1 MVQKLTLKHETKV
14 PGTGSAVAQAVSHD
28 LQGKD
33 EALVALRYQRGVSAS
48 VTLGLVETLIE
59 FCPNL
64 V

>member
-1 MVQKLTLKHETKV
+1 M
-14 PGTGSAVAQAVSHD
+14 PGTGSAMAQAVSHD

-33 EALVALRYQRGVSAS
+33 EALVALRYQGGVSAS
-48 VTLGLVETLIE
+48 VTLGVVETLIE